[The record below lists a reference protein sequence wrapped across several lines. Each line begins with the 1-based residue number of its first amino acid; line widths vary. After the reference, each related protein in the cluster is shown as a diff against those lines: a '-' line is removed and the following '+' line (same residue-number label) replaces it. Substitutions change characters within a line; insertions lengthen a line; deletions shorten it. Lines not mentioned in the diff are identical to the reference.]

1 MANNEC
7 KMKTK
12 ETLNTGHRKRL
23 RDRFLK
29 GGEKAVPDY
38 ELVELLL
45 FGVMPRG
52 DVKPLA
58 KKLLQECG
66 CLSGLLQA
74 DPEKL
79 KSIPG
84 VGEITIATLKAIHE
98 ASCRLIQEE
107 ASSQPILKSWQT
119 VIDYCRARMSH
130 LKVEQFRL
138 LFLDQKNKIIAD
150 EIQQQ
155 GTINTTPVF
164 PREVLKR
171 TLELGASS
179 VIMVH
184 NHPSG
189 DPTPSQADIDI
200 TRKIIS
206 AAKELEIHVL
216 DHLII
221 GRFGHTS
228 LREKRLI

>member
-1 MANNEC
+1 MTEHG
-7 KMKTK
+7 
-12 ETLNTGHRKRL
+12 GHRQRL
-23 RDRFLK
+23 RERFLK
-29 GGEKAVPDY
+29 GGEKAIPDY
-38 ELVELLL
+38 ELIELLL
-45 FGVMPRG
+45 FGVLPRG

-66 CLSGLLQA
+66 SLSGLLQA
-74 DPEKL
+74 DIEKL
-79 KSIPG
+79 KTIPG
-84 VGEITIATLKAIHE
+84 IGITTIVTLKAVLE
-98 ASCRLIQEE
+98 VSCRLIKEE
-107 ASSQPILKSWQT
+107 AYSQPIFHSWQT

-130 LKVEQFRL
+130 LTIEQFRL

-164 PREVLKR
+164 PREVVKR
-171 TLELGASS
+171 TLELGATSL
-179 VIMVH
+179 IMVH

-200 TRKIIS
+200 TRKIIK
-206 AAKELEIHVL
+206 AAKELEINVL

-221 GRFGHTS
+221 GRFGHVS
-228 LREKRLI
+228 LKEEKLI